1 MNTDTSKYRI
11 FYGWYVLAASFLL
24 LFFQSG
30 ARFSFGVMFKPMIS
44 QLGWDRAS
52 ISSAFFLNMI
62 VFALTLSVAGK
73 FYDRYGPK
81 WIIFISTLFI
91 SCGYGLIAFI
101 RSLWEFQLY
110 YGIVAALGMG
120 GASVPLIAALMS
132 KWFQKHRGLAIS
144 LALSGNCIGQFIL
157 VPIFTDVVLRFGWQL
172 SYLIIGVTL
181 FVTNTVLVLA
191 VFKGSPD
198 ELGLKPFG
206 AKDSLAANR
215 DQESIVP
222 TTTSDDLSLW
232 GAMHTAS
239 FWLFLFVMF
248 ICGSGDFLVATHLIP
263 LVTDYDVSPIEAG
276 KMMAWFGLMGMG
288 GILIAGPV
296 SDRIGNKIPI
306 ACTFLIRFVLFLL
319 IIKYQTRLSFYI
331 FALLFGFTFLITAPL
346 TVTLSGKLYGFT
358 HIGLLSG
365 FITTVHHL
373 GGGFWAYMGGLIFD
387 RTGSYRAC
395 FVMSAAMA
403 LIAFCGSILI
413 QEKRH

>member
-1 MNTDTSKYRI
+1 
-11 FYGWYVLAASFLL
+11 
-24 LFFQSG
+24 
-30 ARFSFGVMFKPMIS
+30 MIS

-52 ISSAFFLNMI
+52 ISAVFFLNMI

-91 SCGYGLIAFI
+91 SGGYGLIACI
-101 RSLWEFQLY
+101 RSLWEFHLY
-110 YGIVAALGMG
+110 YGVVAALGMG

-157 VPIFTDVVLRFGWQL
+157 VPIFTDVVLRFGWRL
-172 SYLIIGVTL
+172 SYLVIGATL
-181 FVTNTVLVLA
+181 FITNTVLVLA
-191 VFKGSPD
+191 VFKGSPA

-206 AKDSLAANR
+206 AENSLAANK
-215 DQESIVP
+215 DQESIVA
-222 TTTSDDLSLW
+222 TTTSDDLGLW
-232 GAMHTAS
+232 DAMHTSS

-263 LVTDYDVSPIEAG
+263 LVTDYDISPLEAG
-276 KMMAWFGLMGMG
+276 KMMAWFGLLGMG
-288 GILIAGPV
+288 GILIVGPV
-296 SDRIGNKIPI
+296 SDRLGNKLPI

-373 GGGFWAYMGGLIFD
+373 GGGFWAYMGGVIFD
-387 RTGSYRAC
+387 RTGSYRVI
-395 FVMSAAMA
+395 FIMSAAMA

-413 QEKRH
+413 KEKRY